1 VERICMA
8 TVGFKSSRLS
18 TLRFALIGFTRV
30 LISPA
35 RFAPTGLATLSLTA
49 LLLSGC
55 AGFHTTNGSD
65 GSQEATLIV
74 SPAKIAVR
82 GAGSQIFTAKAK
94 DGTSP
99 NVTWSVNGVIGGSAA
114 IGTISAAGVY
124 TAPTFP
130 PTPNTV
136 TVGAAES
143 SDPFISG
150 TAALSLNN
158 PTPQLMSLS
167 QTSIPVGAFK
177 IVLNGANFAP
187 GASVMFGS
195 TTLTAAR
202 ISATQ
207 LNATGTATNDQVG
220 TVAVVVQNPS
230 PGVAASAALN
240 AQVITPNDAGVA
252 VSPATAAVRVGGTQ
266 IFTATVSGGS
276 NNKVTWSVNGVV
288 GGNGTNGT
296 IDSSGTYHAPAN
308 LPTPN
313 TISVS
318 AVSTVDTT
326 KKGNSAVTVENPL
339 PVVTAVNPTKIAPGN
354 FMLTVTG
361 AGFVSTSQVNFGG
374 QILNTLYVSPTEL
387 EATGV
392 ATSGQAGNVPVM
404 VQNPDPG
411 AANSG
416 TLSAQVVSGSPVV
429 TSAAAERFIEQS
441 TFGPT
446 PQLTTQV
453 QQLGFDSFLQNQFS
467 APISPYPTPAA
478 SDSGLEN
485 VQNQFF
491 INAVNGPDQLRQR
504 VAFALNEVFVVS
516 ENKVSDPTGYTLYMR
531 ALENDALGNYYDVM
545 KDVTLTAAMGHF
557 LDMVNNDKPAAGQ
570 HANENYARECMQLF
584 TLGLN
589 QLNPDGTPV
598 LDGSGNPIPTYTQND
613 VMALGRSYT
622 GWTYPTM
629 PGQAMQKNNPSY
641 YGGPMVAY
649 ESNHDSG
656 AKTFLG
662 ASVAAGQSAEQEL
675 ATVLGIIFNHTN
687 LPPFVATQLIEKLV
701 TSNPSPAYVARV
713 ATAFSSGTFQSYG
726 SGKRGDLQATVAAI
740 LLDPEARRGDS
751 PTTAVP
757 GDGKLREPIVM
768 MVSVA
773 RAFSASTDGN
783 GFTGW
788 GAGMSQNLFN
798 SPSVFNFFPPVN
810 PVAGTSVNG
819 PEFAIYNTNTSGVR
833 LNFINA
839 MVFSQISSNTKLD
852 FTPVINAGTPDQ
864 MADLLNSQLLH
875 GTMSSSMK
883 QDIVTATNAV
893 SSSDSKDRARAEIY
907 LVLSSSQY
915 QVQR

>member
-1 VERICMA
+1 VERIRIA
-8 TVGFKSSRLS
+8 TVEFKSSRRS
-18 TLRFALIGFTRV
+18 TLELALLALTRLLFA
-30 LISPA
+30 PA
-35 RFAPTGLATLSLTA
+35 RLQTGGFATLILAA

-55 AGFHTTNGSD
+55 AGFHTTNGTE
-65 GSQEATLIV
+65 GSQQSALTV

-82 GAGSQIFTAKAK
+82 GSGSQTFTAKAK

-99 NVTWSVNGVIGGSAA
+99 IVTWSINGINGGSEAV
-114 IGTISAAGVY
+114 GTISAAGVY

-136 TVGAAES
+136 TVSAAES
-143 SDPFISG
+143 SNPFISG

-187 GASVMFGS
+187 GASVLFGA

-207 LNATGTATNDQVG
+207 LSANGTATNDQVG
-220 TVAVVVQNPS
+220 TVTVVVQNPS

-276 NNKVTWSVNGVV
+276 NNNVTWSVNGVA
-288 GGNGTNGT
+288 GGNGTNGS
-296 IDSSGTYHAPAN
+296 IDSSGTYRAPAN

-318 AVSTVDTT
+318 AVSTADST
-326 KKGNSAVTVENPL
+326 KKGNSAVTLENPL
-339 PVVTAVNPTKIAPGN
+339 PVIAAVNPTKIAPGN

-361 AGFVSTSQVNFGG
+361 SGFVSTSQVNFGG
-374 QILNTLYVSPTEL
+374 QVLNTLYVSPTEL

-429 TSAAAERFIEQS
+429 TSAAAERFLEQS

-446 PQLTTQV
+446 PALTNQV
-453 QQLGFDSFLQNQFS
+453 QQLGFDSFLQSQFATPTS
-467 APISPYPTPAA
+467 TYPNP
-478 SDSGLEN
+478 DSNTDIGD
-485 VQNQFF
+485 VQTSFF
-491 INAVNGPDQLRQR
+491 INAVTGPDQLRQR
-504 VAFALNEVFVVS
+504 VAFALNETLVVS
-516 ENKVSDPTGYTLYMR
+516 ANKVSDPTGYTLYMR
-531 ALENDALGNYYDVM
+531 TLDKDALGNYYNVL

-557 LDMVNNDKPAAGQ
+557 LDMVNNDKPATGQ
-570 HANENYARECMQLF
+570 HANENYARESMQLF
-584 TLGLN
+584 SLGLN
-589 QLNPDGTPV
+589 KLNADGSSVVDGT
-598 LDGSGNPIPTYTQND
+598 GTPIPTYTQDD
-613 VMALGRSYT
+613 VMALGRSFT
-622 GWTYPTM
+622 GWTFPVQ
-629 PGQAMQKNNPSY
+629 PGQSMQKHNPDY

-662 ASVAAGQSAEQEL
+662 ASVPAGQSAEQEL
-675 ATVLGIIFNHTN
+675 DTVLTIIFNHPN
-687 LPPFVATQLIEKLV
+687 LAPFVSKQLIEKLV
-701 TSNPSPAYVARV
+701 TSNPSASYVNRV
-713 ATAFSSGTFQSYG
+713 ASAFSSGTFQSYG
-726 SGKRGDLQATVAAI
+726 TGKRGDLQATVAAI

-751 PTTAVP
+751 PTTADP
-757 GDGKLREPIVM
+757 GDGKLREPVVM
-768 MVSVA
+768 MVGVA
-773 RAFSASTDGN
+773 RAFNAATDGDN
-783 GFTGW
+783 FAYW
-788 GAGMSQNLFN
+788 GGTMSQSLFY

-810 PVAGTSVNG
+810 LVAGTNVNG
-819 PEFAIYNTNTSGVR
+819 PEFAIFNTNTSQAR
-833 LNFINA
+833 IDFINQ
-839 MVFSQISSNTKLD
+839 MTYSQISNNTKLD
-852 FTPVINAGTPDQ
+852 FTSVIKAGTPDQ
-864 MADLLNSQLLH
+864 MADLLNTQLLH

-883 QDIVTATNAV
+883 QNLVTAANAV
-893 SSSDSKDRARAEIY
+893 NTTDTKNQARTEIY
-907 LVLSSSQY
+907 LVLGSSQY
-915 QVQR
+915 QVQH